1 MEAPPFKSSR
11 LQLAIPRPAASWGN
25 RHYAKPMQT
34 DPRQRL
40 LRDMADAVA
49 RVVRETPAQRYGVDL
64 GMGADGTSTKLL
76 DDVAEKEIL
85 AILKDRKVKLN
96 FLSEEAG
103 YIDMKGDGV
112 LVVDPIDGTT
122 NAIRGIPFYCV
133 SLAIGTRNLSDVE
146 VGLVQNL
153 ATGDRYE
160 AVRGKGATMN
170 DKPIRV
176 RADSK
181 DMVVATGGMTKAEL
195 PANKSTFRSFGA
207 SALEMSLVASGALDG
222 YHYAKPVLR
231 IIDIAASTLLVRE
244 AGGVVLDRS
253 GKDLDLPLSLVPR
266 FGLTAASNRDL
277 ATLLGASK

>member
-1 MEAPPFKSSR
+1 
-11 LQLAIPRPAASWGN
+11 
-25 RHYAKPMQT
+25 MQT
-34 DPRQRL
+34 DPRLRL

-49 RVVRETPAQRYGVDL
+49 RVVRETPTHRYGVDL
-64 GMGADGTSTKLL
+64 GMGADGTSTKLV
-76 DDVAEKEIL
+76 DDLAEKEIL
-85 AILKDRKVKLN
+85 AILKNRNAKLN

-122 NAIRGIPFYCV
+122 NAVRGIPFYCV
-133 SLAIGTRNLSDVE
+133 SLAIGHTNLSDVE

-153 ATGDRYE
+153 ATGDRFE
-160 AVRGKGATMN
+160 AIRGHGAKLN

-176 RADSK
+176 RSDSK
-181 DMVVATGGMTKAEL
+181 EMVVATGGMTKAEL
-195 PANKSTFRSFGA
+195 PANKSVFRSFGA

-253 GKDLDLPLSLVPR
+253 GKDLELPLSLVPR
-266 FGLTAASNRDL
+266 FGLTAASSRDL
-277 ATLLGASK
+277 ATHLGAGP